1 MSGNPYAR
9 RILLPLAFLL
19 VLGAVAYRFMGG
31 QGEDTSQ
38 ASAPEEIVAIHG
50 CGTDRLDEAQVTA
63 THAVWADSVGDEFS
77 LTDFSIRSI
86 ALDEITFDGN
96 TRDSIPPVGTP
107 QFIPVGEALALGQIG
122 ELEPVLS
129 VGINGDFRAYPLR
142 ILLWHEIV
150 NDEIG
155 GVPVLIAYCP
165 LCNSGLVFDRRVGD
179 QVLEFGNTGRIR
191 FHDMV
196 MYDKGTESWWQQAMG
211 EAVIGELTGTCMK
224 PLPAR
229 QESVARFRERAPEG
243 QLLVPENPDAR
254 QYGITPFRSMIE
266 IPPNMARNVFPY
278 PVPEGVNPM
287 DKVVVVGDQG
297 WTLPLLQSEEIIEAD
312 EFTLTWIAGQ
322 NSIHDAAVIAEGRDI
337 GNVVVQRDGNDGPI
351 DVPYDVVFAFAFAAF
366 YPNSTL
372 HSLDSARPSE

>member
-1 MSGNPYAR
+1 MSGNPHAR
-9 RILLPLAFLL
+9 RILLAVAFML
-19 VLGAVAYRFMGG
+19 VLGAIAYRFMGVEG
-31 QGEDTSQ
+31 GSGAQDGAFQDV
-38 ASAPEEIVAIHG
+38 ASVHG
-50 CGTDRLDEAQVTA
+50 CGVDRLDEAQIAA
-63 THAVWADSVGDEFS
+63 THADWVDGAGAEFAM
-77 LTDFSIRSI
+77 TDFGVRSV
-86 ALDEITFDGN
+86 ALDEIVFDGN

-179 QVLEFGNTGRIR
+179 RVLEFGNTGRIR

-243 QLLVPENPDAR
+243 QLLIPENPDAR

-266 IPPNMARNVFPY
+266 IPQNMAREVFPY
-278 PVPEGVNPM
+278 PVPEGINPM

-297 WTLPLLQSEEIIEAD
+297 WTLPLLQSEEIITAD
-312 EFTLTWIAGQ
+312 ELTLTWIAGQ
-322 NSIHDAAVIAEGRDI
+322 NSIHDAAVIANGRDI
-337 GNVVVQRDGNDGPI
+337 GNVIVQRDGQGGPA
-351 DVPYDVVFAFAFAAF
+351 DVPYDVIFAFAFAAF

-372 HSLDSARPSE
+372 HSIEAN